1 MRPLKLIA
9 YGVILTAIL
18 VSFPSVSRADDWNRL
33 SYYTFSHAVRIP
45 GHVLSPGRYVF
56 KLLDDDNNH
65 NIVTIWS
72 EDQTKLYASVL
83 AMPYCK
89 AKAPSEDT
97 LVYFEPEKNSVPA
110 IKTWFYRGNAC
121 GEQFIY

>member
-1 MRPLKLIA
+1 MRPTKFIVCS
-9 YGVILTAIL
+9 GMMIAIL
-18 VSFPSVSRADDWNRL
+18 ISFPSISRADEWNRL
-33 SYYTFSHAVRIP
+33 GYYTFEHFVRIP
-45 GHVLSPGRYVF
+45 GQVLPPGKYVF

-65 NIVTIWS
+65 NIVTIWNA
-72 EDQTKLYASVL
+72 DQTKLYATVL

-97 LVYFEPEKNSVPA
+97 LVYFEREKNSIRA
-110 IKTWFYRGNAC
+110 IRIWFYRGNAC